1 MDNSPTPA
9 PGTSPEPTPQQGPP
23 VAPWPADATPPAPAG
38 TTPPVAPKK
47 SRAWIGWLIA
57 VVVAMALLVGSC
69 TWMFWAI
76 GDSLGTGGGNPFSSG
91 GFGDAVGVIYL
102 DGVIAGTGGVDYI
115 TPDAFISAL
124 HDAEDDESVKAI
136 LLRVDSPGGT
146 VAASEEI
153 AAAVKSCSKPVVVSV
168 GDICASG
175 AYMVSSQSD
184 KIVAMP
190 GSSVGSIGVILE
202 IPNVE
207 GLLDKLGVKFTVITA
222 GKYKDAGSPYRELTP
237 EEVKMLQQEVD
248 TVYGQFIDIV
258 ADGRDMKRSEVE
270 KLANGWAWPG
280 TTAKELGLI
289 DQIGGYDDALKV
301 AAKLGGIQGEPDV
314 IDFPLYQPGQ
324 LIDELLGLQ
333 ARYGLKLPGLDSEE
347 AIRKALPR

>member
-1 MDNSPTPA
+1 MDNTPTPGPSDPASAA
-9 PGTSPEPTPQQGPP
+9 PAPQGPP
-23 VAPWPADATPPAPAG
+23 IAPWPEASAPPAAAAAVPA
-38 TTPPVAPKK
+38 PAPKK
-47 SRAWIGWLIA
+47 SRAWVGWLIA
-57 VVVAMALLVGSC
+57 LTVAMALLVGSC
-69 TWMFWAI
+69 AWMFWAI
-76 GDSLGTGGGNPFSSG
+76 GDTMGTGGSPFGSS

-102 DGVIAGTGGVDYI
+102 DGVIAGTGGVDYV

-124 HDAEDDESVKAI
+124 HDAENDESVKAI

-207 GLLDKLGVKFTVITA
+207 GLLEKLGIKFTVITA

-237 EEVKMLQQEVD
+237 QEVKLLQQEVD
-248 TVYGQFIDIV
+248 IVYGQFIDIV
-258 ADGRDMKRSEVE
+258 ADGRDMKRAEVE

-280 TTAKELGLI
+280 STAKELGLV
-289 DQIGGYDDALKV
+289 DQLGGYDDALVV
-301 AAKLGGIQGEPDV
+301 AARLGGIEGDPDV
-314 IDFPLYQPGQ
+314 VDFPLYQPGQ
-324 LIDELLGLQ
+324 FIDELLGLQ
-333 ARYGLKLPGLDSEE
+333 ARYGMKLPGLDSED
-347 AIRKALPR
+347 AIRQALPR